1 MALGSLVGS
10 GRDLL
15 TWLSRHDMVYGPLT
29 SFTMIETIM
38 LHDHRFPDPPP
49 RRVRRFIVR
58 NWLPVT
64 VVTAGVAIMTLALLG
79 FSLIAW
85 VGSALLAGFTM
96 IFTLFALIRSRRQM
110 DRLKKSVDVTLTH
123 MSINRAGKRKGS
135 RT

>member
-1 MALGSLVGS
+1 M
-10 GRDLL
+10 
-15 TWLSRHDMVYGPLT
+15 
-29 SFTMIETIM
+29 
-38 LHDHRFPDPPP
+38 
-49 RRVRRFIVR
+49 
-58 NWLPVT
+58 
-64 VVTAGVAIMTLALLG
+64 VTAGVAIMTLALLG